1 MLKADQRGFSLV
13 ELLLTIILISVVL
26 AIGYNAFA
34 YGLKAWENYVIRQEA
49 EAAVRLASLVI
60 TNEVNY
66 ASYLEIRQQ
75 ADDWASTEVQ
85 ENDRLI
91 FINNA
96 GDIVLREITAAGNVD
111 TTIAHTEKSTLE
123 LSFSKPADN
132 NIPDS
137 YLDNSLKFSVKARYK
152 DKDGADE
159 DGDGIPEKAVIYSS
173 NSAVLISNMLEG
185 SGFPISAE
193 SLYSQTTN
201 CTPGDRIL
209 YRTTVQLFVPTA
221 PGGGFTC
228 GL

>member
-13 ELLLTIILISVVL
+13 ELLLTIILVSVVL

-34 YGLKAWENYVIRQEA
+34 YGLKAWEDYVIRQEA
-49 EAAVRLASLVI
+49 EAAMRLASLVI

-66 ASYLEIRQQ
+66 ASYLEIRKKD
-75 ADDWASTEVQ
+75 DDWASTEVQ

-91 FINNA
+91 FINNT
-96 GDIVLREITAAGNVD
+96 GDIILREITTAGNVD

-123 LSFSKPADN
+123 LSFSKPVDN
-132 NIPDS
+132 NIPAS

-152 DKDGADE
+152 DKNGIDE
-159 DGDGIPEKAVIYSS
+159 NGDGIPEKAVIYSG
-173 NSAVLISNMLEG
+173 NSAVLVSNMLEG
-185 SGFPISAE
+185 SGVPISE
-193 SLYSQTTN
+193 KSLYSQTTN

-209 YRTTVQLFVPTA
+209 YRTTVERSVPTA

>member
-34 YGLKAWENYVIRQEA
+34 YGLKAWEDYVIRQEA
-49 EAAVRLASLVI
+49 EAAVRLTSLVI

-66 ASYLEIRQQ
+66 ASFLEIRQQ
-75 ADDWASTEVQ
+75 ADDWASSEVQ

-96 GDIVLREITAAGNVD
+96 GDIILREITASGTVD

-132 NIPDS
+132 NLPTS
-137 YLDNSLKFSVKARYK
+137 YLDNSLQFSVKARYT
-152 DKDGADE
+152 DKDGVDE

-193 SLYSQTTN
+193 SLYSQSTN